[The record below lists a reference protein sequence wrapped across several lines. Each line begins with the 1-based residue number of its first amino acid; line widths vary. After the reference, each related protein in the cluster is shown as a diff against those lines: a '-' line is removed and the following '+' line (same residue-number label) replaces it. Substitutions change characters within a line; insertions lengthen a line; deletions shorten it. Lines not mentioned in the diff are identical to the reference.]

1 MVEVTFRK
9 DMPEDI
15 PIDELE
21 DRIKSDLFKLKFFSP
36 KDLVEINTRTFKY
49 AYVIYDLD
57 HRRNTDTV
65 LNYLKSINI
74 EPLGRFGTFEY
85 INSDKA
91 IELAK
96 ELAEKMKT
104 E

>member
-1 MVEVTFRK
+1 MKKITGAKQIKLALKVAPQLIGGFTIEIGSKLIDTSKVENIFTN
-9 DMPEDI
+9 
-15 PIDELE
+15 
-21 DRIKSDLFKLKFFSP
+21 S
-36 KDLVEINTRTFKY
+36 FKY
-49 AYVIYDLD
+49 AYVIYDKG

-65 LNYLKSINI
+65 LNYLRSINI

-96 ELAEKMKT
+96 ELAMESK